1 MASLWKFLEEKAYAG
16 GDDDF
21 ARKPV
26 PEDKKRGW
34 ASSAVVY
41 IGCAI
46 SISAFTLGGSL
57 ATGLTL
63 NESIIAV
70 LAGALVLAAMACLCA
85 EPAMYIGLSTSM
97 IGKFT
102 FGLKGAALVGLL
114 YAGCA
119 WGWFGVQA
127 GLFGDTIGQ
136 MFRLMTG
143 NALPPAGVKVI
154 IVIGGLLM
162 TTSAIFGFKS
172 IEKLSWIAIPAIA
185 ILMAAS
191 LVMVLKGH
199 TYSELNTSFITNPM
213 SLGTGISLVIGSFA
227 AGAVGSPDILRY
239 AKNFKD
245 TVKAM
250 VIGLVIGYGITIV
263 IAAACAKAVG
273 DANIVT
279 VMIGLGWGVLAMVVL
294 VLAQWTSNDNNVYS
308 GSLGLSVVFEKMPK
322 YKLAIFT
329 GVSGTI
335 FAVIGLSNMMIPFFS
350 VLGIFTPPLGGCY
363 LADFY
368 LCKKFYSFD
377 RLDKLK
383 KVRLESMAAYLIA
396 AAVGFMTTQTSPG
409 FAWFQITTIPAIDSF
424 VAAFIMQIA
433 CVKLFNRN
441 HGKDCSSSVC

>member
-1 MASLWKFLEEKAYAG
+1 MAELWKKLEEKAYAG
-16 GDDDF
+16 GDDDY

-26 PEDKKRGW
+26 PEDQKRGW

-63 NESIIAV
+63 NQSIIAV
-70 LAGALVLAAMACLCA
+70 IIGALILSLIACLCA
-85 EPAMYIGLSTSM
+85 EPAMYTGLSTSM

-102 FGLKGAALVGLL
+102 FGLRGAALVGIL

-136 MFRLMTG
+136 MYTLMTG
-143 NALPPAGVKVI
+143 NTISPAAVKVI

-172 IEKLSWIAIPAIA
+172 IEKLSWIAIPTIA
-185 ILMAAS
+185 ILMIAS
-191 LVMVLKGH
+191 LITVLKGH
-199 TYSELNTSFITNPM
+199 SYAELNTSFITNPI

-273 DANIVT
+273 DSNIVT
-279 VMIGLGWGVLAMVVL
+279 IMIGLGWGILAMLVL
-294 VLAQWTSNDNNVYS
+294 ILAQWTSNDNNVYS
-308 GSLGLSVVFEKMPK
+308 GSLGLSVVFESMPK
-322 YKLAIFT
+322 YKLALFT
-329 GVSGTI
+329 GITGTI
-335 FAVIGLSNMMIPFFS
+335 FAVLGLSNKMIPFFS

-368 LCKKFYSFD
+368 LCKKFYNFD
-377 RLDKLK
+377 RLNTLP
-383 KVRLESMAAYLIA
+383 KVRKESMIAYFIA

-409 FAWFQITTIPAIDSF
+409 FALFQLTTIPAIDSF
-424 VAAFIMQIA
+424 IVAFIMQII
-433 CVKLFNRN
+433 CVKLLNKE
-441 HGKDCSSSVC
+441 HGKNL

>member
-21 ARKPV
+21 ASKPV

-85 EPAMYIGLSTSM
+85 EPAMYTGLSTSM

-114 YAGCA
+114 YAGCV

-143 NALPPAGVKVI
+143 NALSPAGVKVI

-185 ILMAAS
+185 ILMVAS

-213 SLGTGISLVIGSFA
+213 SLGTGISLVIG
-227 AGAVGSPDILRY
+227 
-239 AKNFKD
+239 
-245 TVKAM
+245 
-250 VIGLVIGYGITIV
+250 YGITII

-308 GSLGLSVVFEKMPK
+308 GSLGLSVVFDPVFLRTRNLHASPRRM
-322 YKLAIFT
+322 L
-329 GVSGTI
+329 SGRL
-335 FAVIGLSNMMIPFFS
+335 LSMQE
-350 VLGIFTPPLGGCY
+350 VLQL
-363 LADFY
+363 
-368 LCKKFYSFD
+368 
-377 RLDKLK
+377 
-383 KVRLESMAAYLIA
+383 
-396 AAVGFMTTQTSPG
+396 
-409 FAWFQITTIPAIDSF
+409 
-424 VAAFIMQIA
+424 
-433 CVKLFNRN
+433 
-441 HGKDCSSSVC
+441 

>member
-1 MASLWKFLEEKAYAG
+1 MASFWKKIEEKAFAE

-26 PEDKKRGW
+26 PEEKKRGW

-63 NESIIAV
+63 TQAIIAV
-70 LAGALVLAAMACLCA
+70 FAGALILAAMACLCA
-85 EPAMYIGLSTSM
+85 EPAMHTGLSTSM

-102 FGLKGAALVGLL
+102 FGLRGAALVGIL

-136 MFRLMTG
+136 MVKLMSG
-143 NALPPAGVKVI
+143 NELSPIGVKIVI
-154 IVIGGLLM
+154 ILGGLLM
-162 TTSAIFGFKS
+162 TSSAVFGFKS
-172 IEKLSWIAIPAIA
+172 LEKLSWIAIPAIG
-185 ILMAAS
+185 ILMIAS
-191 LVMVLKGH
+191 LISVLKGH
-199 TYSELNTSFITNPM
+199 TFSDLNNSFITNPM
-213 SLGTGISLVIGSFA
+213 SIGTGISLVIGSFA

-263 IAAACAKAVG
+263 IAAVCAKAVG

-279 VMIGLGWGVLAMVVL
+279 VMIGLGWGVLAMLVL

-308 GSLGLSVVFEKMPK
+308 GSLGLSVVFEKTPK
-322 YKLAIFT
+322 FKLAIFT
-329 GVSGTI
+329 GISGTI
-335 FAVIGLSNMMIPFFS
+335 FAVLGLSNLMIPFFS

-368 LCKKFYSFD
+368 LCKKYYNFD
-377 RLDKLK
+377 RLSTLPKLRK
-383 KVRLESMAAYLIA
+383 ESMIAYAIA
-396 AAVGFMTTQTSPG
+396 ALVGFMTTQTSPG
-409 FAWFQITTIPAIDSF
+409 FALFTLTTIPAIDSF
-424 VAAFIMQIA
+424 LAAFIMQII

-441 HGKDCSSSVC
+441 HGKNL